1 MTGSKGGV
9 KAGQEGKDSL
19 HFLHCLTPS
28 PKALA
33 SELSVAFV
41 EGGVLPKASSNEAE
55 PEAESIPRSSF
66 SQNQAGGLGVCSV
79 VKVSAT
85 HTADVR
91 TGV

>member
-1 MTGSKGGV
+1 MTGGKGGA

-55 PEAESIPRSSF
+55 PEAESIPRSSL
-66 SQNQAGGLGVCSV
+66 SQNQAGVWGFAQWLKCLP
-79 VKVSAT
+79 
-85 HTADVR
+85 HTQQM
-91 TGV
+91 

>member
-1 MTGSKGGV
+1 MTGGKGGV

-28 PKALA
+28 LNALA

-66 SQNQAGGLGVCSV
+66 SQNQAGGWGFAQWLKCLP
-79 VKVSAT
+79 
-85 HTADVR
+85 HTQQM
-91 TGV
+91 